1 MNVTRRML
9 YDDAVVAMTE
19 DLGPW
24 YGLAPDVATPAAR
37 EFKAAIARGGR
48 KAMPAPTVRF
58 GLYEK
63 ALPAS
68 LDWPQRLAA
77 TRELGYE
84 FMEMSIDETDA
95 RLSRLDWTRDERRA
109 FRFAVE
115 DSGVAVPS
123 ICLSAHRRFPFGSAD
138 TRVRARA
145 HEIMAMSIDLSV
157 SLGVRTVQLA
167 GYDVYY
173 ETSTPDTLA
182 RFREGLAWAAEV
194 ASAAEVMLAVEIM
207 DTPLM
212 GSITKWLAWKHDIPT
227 PWFQVYPD
235 LGNLSAWGAN
245 VPDELALGIEHIVA
259 VHLKDTR
266 APSGADPGKFKGVPF
281 GEGCVDFVA
290 AFAALK
296 RLGYHCSFLVEMWA
310 EASTA
315 PREAAAAARLF
326 LLDKL
331 RKAGW

>member
-1 MNVTRRML
+1 MNVTRRIL
-9 YDDAVVAMTE
+9 NGDAVVAMTE
-19 DLGPW
+19 ELGPW

-37 EFKAAIARGGR
+37 KFKAAIAKGGR
-48 KAMPAPTVRF
+48 KAMPDPTVRF

-68 LDWPQRLAA
+68 LNWPQRLAA

-95 RLSRLDWTRDERRA
+95 RLARLDWTRDERRA

-138 TRVRARA
+138 PRVRDRAR
-145 HEIMAMSIDLSV
+145 EIMAKSIDLAV
-157 SLGVRTVQLA
+157 ALGVRTVQLA

-182 RFREGLAWAAEV
+182 RFREGLVWAADV

-245 VPDELALGIEHIVA
+245 VPDELARGIEHIVA

-266 APSGADPGKFKGVPF
+266 APSGDDPGKFKGVPF
-281 GEGCVDFVA
+281 GEGCVDFVS

-296 RLGYHCSFLVEMWA
+296 RLGYHGAFLVEMWA

-315 PREAAAAARLF
+315 PCEAAAAARLF

-331 RKAGW
+331 REAGW

>member
-1 MNVTRRML
+1 
-9 YDDAVVAMTE
+9 
-19 DLGPW
+19 
-24 YGLAPDVATPAAR
+24 
-37 EFKAAIARGGR
+37 
-48 KAMPAPTVRF
+48 MPAPTVRF

-68 LDWPQRLAA
+68 LDWPQRLAT

-95 RLSRLDWTRDERRA
+95 RLARLDWTRDERRA
-109 FRFAVE
+109 FRL
-115 DSGVAVPS
+115 PS
-123 ICLSAHRRFPFGSAD
+123 KTAASPFPRSVFPPTGAFRSEAP
-138 TRVRARA
+138 TRRVRDRAR
-145 HEIMAMSIDLSV
+145 EIMAKSIDLAV
-157 SLGVRTVQLA
+157 ALGVRTVQLA

-182 RFREGLAWAAEV
+182 RFREGLAWAADV

-245 VPDELALGIEHIVA
+245 VPDELARGIEHIVA

-296 RLGYHCSFLVEMWA
+296 RLGYHGAFSSRCGRRRRPPRARRRPRRGCSS
-310 EASTA
+310 STS
-315 PREAAAAARLF
+315 
-326 LLDKL
+326 
-331 RKAGW
+331 